1 MAEAGA
7 RLGLKD
13 FDISTWFGL
22 FGPARLPADV
32 TARLNK
38 GFVDALNSPELKAR
52 MATLMAE
59 PSPTT
64 PEQFAAF
71 VKAEPGEVRA
81 GGEGQRRQGGLTQ
94 QPSA

>member
-1 MAEAGA
+1 MPELPTVAEAGA

-71 VKAEPGEVRA
+71 VKAELAKYEPVVKASGA
-81 GGEGQRRQGGLTQ
+81 K
-94 QPSA
+94 AD